1 MQEEIKFE
9 REVRKLTPGATIK
22 NNLMF
27 YYMVKDKNIKISF
40 HSKIQ

>member
-9 REVRKLTPGATIK
+9 REVCKLIPRATIK

-27 YYMVKDKNIKISF
+27 YYMVKDRDIKISF